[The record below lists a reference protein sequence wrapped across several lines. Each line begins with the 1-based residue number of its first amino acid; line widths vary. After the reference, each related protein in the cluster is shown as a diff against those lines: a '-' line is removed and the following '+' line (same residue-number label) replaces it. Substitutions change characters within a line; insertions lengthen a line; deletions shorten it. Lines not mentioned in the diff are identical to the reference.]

1 MTSNFTFA
9 PESVVNTEALHS
21 RWVSRVFSLEFKLER
36 VGYANVSK
44 DGWQCWEKQRG
55 LRRREDKVCLVIKG

>member
-36 VGYANVSK
+36 VGYA
-44 DGWQCWEKQRG
+44 
-55 LRRREDKVCLVIKG
+55 

>member
-21 RWVSRVFSLEFKLER
+21 RWVSRVFSLEFKLEG

-44 DGWQCWEKQRG
+44 DGWEFWG
-55 LRRREDKVCLVIKG
+55 SRREALGVDKAGFVWL